1 MTSITLGGAVA
12 IVLAVFSWPLVRGTV
27 QHYSPVAALSLIGL
41 LAMACG
47 FLAFVGQAA
56 LSLVFAFTGVASVGF
71 VWHWTPEASMLAL
84 WTAILWCT
92 LHWET
97 FGDNRSDVQAASA
110 RLETR

>member
-1 MTSITLGGAVA
+1 MTQLTLGGAIA
-12 IVLAVFSWPLVRGTV
+12 IVFAVFSWPLVRGTLER
-27 QHYSPVAALSLIGL
+27 YSPVPALSLIGL

-47 FLAFVGQAA
+47 FLAFLGQAA
-56 LSLVFAFTGVASVGF
+56 LSQVLALIGMTSIGF
-71 VWHWTPEASMLAL
+71 VWHWTPQASMLAL

-97 FGDNRSDVQAASA
+97 FANKQRDVEVVSA